1 MLCLPGSNASTE
13 RVFSHI
19 TKIWTKEKTQLNVS
33 TLKALII
40 TKLNFDYTC
49 LEFYE
54 LLKNNNLLLKK
65 IVSKDK
71 Y

>member
-1 MLCLPGSNASTE
+1 MDQ
-13 RVFSHI
+13 R
-19 TKIWTKEKTQLNVS
+19 KTQLNVS
-33 TLKALII
+33 ILYIKIISII
-40 TKLNFDYTC
+40 TKLNFDYIC

-54 LLKNNNLLLKK
+54 SLKNKNLLLKK